1 MKDPKKISPAGMA
14 AVRPKPIEHPRW
26 KEPGSYGVLHNHYF
40 NHYLKHDSAPTQ
52 ITDQSSPAERD
63 AAQAIRALPKETV
76 LRIRRAIEN
85 NFQEKL
91 TERGIAYKNTIIH
104 AIKENCEPDCARRAR
119 QKAIDAFGRDRVEN
133 AHRLSRKGQ
142 TVLKDFIDDK
152 KRAFI
157 VASKIRGAV
166 KWNTYMTEGIR
177 VAEQILMELLVEYEG
192 YRRQEVVQKVRQM
205 REAAENERVEE
216 VMDEIKDKAAD
227 AAKHLFG
234 FIKACQEMD
243 NFYYV
248 YTQHP
253 SKREDYPD
261 KDGTFWCRLSDDKW
275 SETKRTWF
283 EGIDDAMKPDWWE
296 HQWYTAE
303 ELEGWCETYKTY
315 AETHDPRWDTLRST
329 FGGKP
334 AHQNWIDLSQD
345 VDDMFKFDEWQGY
358 TVAGL
363 KFFLVDLLD
372 HYRRTARGVCEEGAE
387 EAQRVEVI
395 KQNVENQRV
404 ERAEARAELDKKQ
417 KIYDFIVK
425 VNETSQQVD
434 NLHESIIQLSR
445 QSEQWTEK
453 FKKWT
458 ELLDQFVKA
467 WNEFTKFKEDDLFE
481 DVDQQIQKEFEDD
494 VNQFEGEIARF
505 KVFTPFVKAGHWLE
519 RTIELWQKNS
529 ENEWGQIKYTLETEH
544 NKGEYEMQLVTDDM
558 IGEEKL
564 ENISLKSPASLQ
576 NIIAKREHQHNIAVA
591 KQERKRRTETSR
603 KAAEQRQRKQQRKR
617 REEAEKKKQ
626 DENRARAA
634 QIERRAAAIEK
645 QRQELAQRSVEMQRQ
660 HEQERLQE
668 ESELARQANL
678 LNRVEEQNAQNSTAK
693 EALRKISEMKPSKI
707 SVEEAI
713 ALPHL
718 VKSLDEKLPLE
729 SVDDDTVK
737 YISKCRKVVREVKNI
752 TIKESATNVLRKV
765 KESLEKSWLL
775 TLEVEYFESKLVK
788 LNEPEKPRRRK
799 SRRKPKKEEEKA
811 PWQKSKETKM
821 WEKDIWPLIQEDM
834 MTSFHITDW
843 NKTVKA
849 NKERESEAELKTSFL
864 KNQKE
869 AYAEDDEGTWW
880 VLKNKGT
887 VIATTQVDT
896 SQTLPYG
903 PELYVLKVHE
913 DYESLG
919 VGRYFS
925 FLIQQALFNE
935 DRTKLDAQ
943 MALRDTMK
951 DIDWDKTEG
960 IVLTPSTVNEKGVYE
975 NWKNTRAA
983 YEDKVEKAV
992 LMENA
997 NVREPKHDGEVS
1009 PAASDVKLEEEELFA
1024 APVARAPVL
1033 FKPGHPVHAMHATFA
1048 KAVRAHFSA
1057 MSKMFSKNAVPRRR
1071 YRLGPI
1077 KVYPMQSKSLM
1088 VPTPTAIKL
1097 RTKTAPP
1104 VAMPSLMS
1112 ASKGAP
1118 PSPPRGMFRG

>member
-1 MKDPKKISPAGMA
+1 MA

-26 KEPGSYGVLHNHYF
+26 KEPSSYGVLHNHYF
-40 NHYLKHDSAPTQ
+40 NHYLKHDSAPAQ

-63 AAQAIRALPKETV
+63 AALAIRALPTATV
-76 LRIRRAIEN
+76 GRIRRAIKN

-142 TVLKDFIDDK
+142 TVLQDFIDDK

-157 VASKIRGAV
+157 VASKIPGAV
-166 KWNTYMTEGIR
+166 KWNTYMTEGVR

-205 REAAENERVEE
+205 RKAAEDERVKE
-216 VMDEIKDKAAD
+216 VMDEIRNRAAT
-227 AAKHLFG
+227 AAKRLFG
-234 FIKACQEMD
+234 FIQACQEMEKFD
-243 NFYYV
+243 FV

-253 SKREDYPD
+253 SERTDYPD
-261 KDGTFWCRLSDDKW
+261 EDGTFWCRLSDDKW
-275 SETKRTWF
+275 SETKRRWF
-283 EGIDDAMKPDWWE
+283 EGIDDAKKPSWWE
-296 HQWYTAE
+296 HTWYTAK
-303 ELEGWCETYKTY
+303 ELEEWCETYKTY
-315 AETHDPRWDTLRST
+315 AETHDPAWEKLRET

-334 AHQNWIDLSQD
+334 AHQNWIDLSQE
-345 VDDMFKFDEWQGY
+345 DDDEKMKFDEWQGY

-372 HYRRTARGVCEEGAE
+372 HYRRTAEGVCEEGAE
-387 EAQRVEVI
+387 DALRVEVV
-395 KQNVENQRV
+395 KQNVENRRV
-404 ERAEARAELDKKQ
+404 ARVAARAELDKEQ
-417 KIYDFIVK
+417 RSNAFIDE
-425 VNETSQQVD
+425 VNRKKTQVD
-434 NLHESIIQLSR
+434 DLHKSIRQLSR
-445 QSEQWTEK
+445 QSKQRTEK
-453 FKKWT
+453 FKQWT

-467 WNEFTKFKEDDLFE
+467 WNEFTELLKDELLKKETIWDQTELKDDAKFWK
-481 DVDQQIQKEFEDD
+481 
-494 VNQFEGEIARF
+494 GEIESL
-505 KVFTPFVKAGHWLE
+505 KVFEPFAEAGYWLE
-519 RTIELWQKNS
+519 RTIELWQKKS
-529 ENEWGQIKYTLETEH
+529 EDEWGQIKYTLETVE
-544 NKGEYEMQLVTDDM
+544 NEGEYEMQLVADD
-558 IGEEKL
+558 EELLDNIRL
-564 ENISLKSPASLQ
+564 ENPAFLENMISEQ
-576 NIIAKREHQHNIAVA
+576 ERQHDVAVA
-591 KQERKRRTETSR
+591 DQKRKRQTGQSLR
-603 KAAEQRQRKQQRKR
+603 AAEKRLQEQQRKR

-634 QIERRAAAIEK
+634 QMERRAAAIEK
-645 QRQELAQRSVEMQRQ
+645 QRQELAQRSVEMERQ
-660 HEQERLQE
+660 DEQERLE
-668 ESELARQANL
+668 EEDELARQASL
-678 LNRVEEQNAQNSTAK
+678 LNRGEKQKAKELNTAK
-693 EALRKISEMKPSKI
+693 KVLKEISEMKPSKI
-707 SVEEAI
+707 SVDELT

-718 VKSLDEKLPLE
+718 VKSLDEKLPLQRQ

-737 YISKCRKVVREVKNI
+737 YISKCRKRVRKVKNI

-765 KESLEKSWLL
+765 KQSLETLWLPK
-775 TLEVEYFESKLVK
+775 LEVEYFESKLLQ
-788 LNEPEKPRRRK
+788 LNKPEIPKRRKRRRK
-799 SRRKPKKEEEKA
+799 PNKEEEKA

-834 MTSFHITDW
+834 ITSFEKTNWDE
-843 NKTVKA
+843 TVKA
-849 NKERESEAELKTSFL
+849 NKQKSEAELRTPFL
-864 KNQKE
+864 ENLKE
-869 AYAEDDEGTWW
+869 EYAKDNEGTWW
-880 VLKNKGT
+880 VLKNEGR

-896 SQTLPYG
+896 SQTKPPG
-903 PELYVLKVHE
+903 PELYVLKVRK

-925 FLIQQALFNE
+925 FLIQKALFHRDLTNYG
-935 DRTKLDAQ
+935 AQ
-943 MALRDTMK
+943 EALRNTMK
-951 DIDWDKTEG
+951 KIDWDNTEG

-975 NWKNTRAA
+975 SWRDTRAA

-992 LMENA
+992 RMKNA
-997 NVREPKHDGEVS
+997 NVRKPKHDGEESAADS
-1009 PAASDVKLEEEELFA
+1009 PGASSSELYEEEESFA
-1024 APVARAPVL
+1024 TPVVRAPVL

-1071 YRLGPI
+1071 RYRLGPM